1 MIIIR
6 MLQIV
11 SLIAAVELSSGC
23 ANTEY
28 GGLNYATV
36 IAPNGEA
43 WKVISGKDQT
53 DTRLDITR
61 GDTAVHYSSSKE
73 DATAALTT
81 ALKAQTDLISQL
93 AGLVTGLAPK
103 P

>member
-1 MIIIR
+1 MIVIR
-6 MLQIV
+6 ALQIV
-11 SLIAAVELSSGC
+11 ALLAAVDLSTGC

-36 IAPNGEA
+36 VAPNGET

-53 DTRLDITR
+53 DTKLDIVR
-61 GDTAVHYSSSKE
+61 GDTTVHYSSSKE
-73 DATAALTT
+73 DATASLTA

-93 AGLVTGLAPK
+93 AGLVSGLVPK

>member
-1 MIIIR
+1 MIVIR
-6 MLQIV
+6 LLQIAA
-11 SLIAAVELSSGC
+11 IFAAVELASGC

-53 DTRLDITR
+53 DTKLDIVR
-61 GDTAVHYSSSKE
+61 GDTTVHYSSSKE
-73 DATAALTT
+73 DATAALTS

-93 AGLVTGLAPK
+93 AGFVSGLSPK